1 LIFIIFLAWWGDM
14 DGFALLQTSLV
25 FRFFVRF
32 LWAPFPHFKVCLPNF
47 GFDRFACE
55 IAASYLFTKP
65 KKKADTNDFE
75 MLD

>member
-1 LIFIIFLAWWGDM
+1 LIFIIFFGVVGGYGW
-14 DGFALLQTSLV
+14 FALLQTSVV

-75 MLD
+75 MLE